1 VASSRAPLFAWRTV
15 RRRKLILETLFDM
28 RVALYEIH
36 DVLIEPEDADEEA
49 EEDT

>member
-1 VASSRAPLFAWRTV
+1 V